1 MQSFLDRLLDAVFH
15 FLPAF
20 SLVKHCCLDFI
31 FTRVLRPYLLNT
43 QHSVGFIGRARES
56 IRCCVLGGWVG
67 WRLVAVTYNRGGWIE
82 TAGVSG
88 ATERFSSC

>member
-20 SLVKHCCLDFI
+20 SLVKHCCLDII

-43 QHSVGFIGRARES
+43 QHSVAVEHRWNVFPVSTIGAH
-56 IRCCVLGGWVG
+56 
-67 WRLVAVTYNRGGWIE
+67 
-82 TAGVSG
+82 
-88 ATERFSSC
+88 